1 MTSPDEY
8 RAMIDRY
15 LNWARQA
22 QTDDE
27 RRLYLEMARTFLKT
41 LVQRDRSLT
50 KLPRTSTLADC
61 LENAERNAATDIEP
75 S

>member
-1 MTSPDEY
+1 MTTPDEY
-8 RAMIDRY
+8 RRTIDRY
-15 LNWARQA
+15 LEWARQA

-27 RRLYLEMARTFLKT
+27 RRLYLELARTFLKT
-41 LVQRDRSLT
+41 LVQHDTSLP

-61 LENAERNAATDIEP
+61 LENADRNAATDMEP

>member
-1 MTSPDEY
+1 MTTPDEY
-8 RAMIDRY
+8 RATIDRY

-27 RRLYLEMARTFLKT
+27 RHLYLEMARTFLRT
-41 LVQRDRSLT
+41 LVQHDRSLP

-61 LENAERNAATDIEP
+61 LENAERNAATDIEAP
-75 S
+75 

>member
-1 MTSPDEY
+1 MTTSDEY
-8 RAMIDRY
+8 RATIDRY

-27 RRLYLEMARTFLKT
+27 RRLYLEMARTFLRT
-41 LVQRDRSLT
+41 LMQHDKPPP
-50 KLPRTSTLADC
+50 KLPRTFTLAGC
-61 LENAERNAATDIEP
+61 LEDAERNVVTDTEP